1 MTNETMSCE
10 AIFLYGSK
18 ARGDDDRFSDTD
30 LLGVSLDGPIM
41 KAFDS
46 IGVSLHVYPLDWL
59 RDQAA
64 DGSLFLLH
72 LVTEARPLF
81 DPRLILEEI
90 RSSFLFKKSYFKE
103 VEIGCRIVASSLAV
117 MPLDFTEQL
126 RKRYFW
132 GLRTALM
139 ALSAEEREPKFS
151 SRLLEDRFSIAGLM
165 LHIQSRNDATVSEC
179 QRFGRKVIELMGH
192 GVLLGDG
199 YNQEENLRYIMSL
212 GGAPGSIAAEMLY
225 EG

>member
-1 MTNETMSCE
+1 MPCE

-30 LLGVSLDGPIM
+30 LLGVSFDGPIT

-59 RDQAA
+59 REQAA
-64 DGSLFLLH
+64 NGSLFLLH
-72 LVTEARPLF
+72 LATEARPLF
-81 DPRLILEEI
+81 DPKRMLDEV
-90 RSSFLFKKSYFKE
+90 RSSFSFKQSYSKE
-103 VEIGCRIVASSLAV
+103 IEIGCRVVASSLAIA
-117 MPLDFTEQL
+117 PLAFSERL

-139 ALSAEEREPKFS
+139 ASSAEDREPKFS
-151 SRLLEDRFSIAGLM
+151 SMSLEEKFSIAGLM
-165 LHIQSRNDATVSEC
+165 LHIQSRNDATLSEC
-179 QRFGRKVIELMGH
+179 QRFGRKVIELMGYS
-192 GVLLGDG
+192 VLLGDG
-199 YNQEENLRYIMSL
+199 YNREENLRYIMSL
-212 GGAPGSIAAEMLY
+212 GGTPGSIAAEMLY